1 MRLNFFARLNYFF
14 LILSLLNG
22 CSTAPRQSV
31 RDGPGSAVPPDIAS
45 IPDAVP
51 KFEPLIPGPNK
62 PYTALGQS
70 YVPDISDR
78 PFSQRGIA
86 SWYGRKFHGNRTASG
101 EIYDMYGMSAAHTIL
116 PIPSYARV
124 TLLSTGK
131 SVVVRIND
139 RGPFVSG
146 RVIDLSYTAAAKLGL
161 LGQGSGEVR
170 VERVFPTEPGK
181 VWQVQ
186 SSSPEVMVQTP
197 AKEPVQPGISNSRVE
212 VSFKDTSPTALLLQ
226 AGAFSQI
233 TNANNLAEKIRLLLP
248 EFAELV
254 QIRQT
259 QQLWRI
265 VIGPF
270 DFEQARAAAAQKIE
284 TTIGA
289 RVSNAKP

>member
-1 MRLNFFARLNYFF
+1 MRLNFFTRLNYFLF
-14 LILSLLNG
+14 ALLLLNG
-22 CSTAPRQSV
+22 CTTTPRRPVS
-31 RDGPGSAVPPDIAS
+31 DGPGPSVPPDIAS
-45 IPDAVP
+45 IADAVP

-62 PYTALGQS
+62 PYTVLGQS
-70 YVPDISDR
+70 YVPDVSDR
-78 PFSQRGIA
+78 PFSQRGMA

-139 RGPFVSG
+139 RGPFVAG

-161 LGQGSGEVR
+161 LAQGSGEVR
-170 VERVFPTEPGK
+170 VERVFPPGLNDTG
-181 VWQVQ
+181 QAQ
-186 SSSPEVMVQTP
+186 SSSPEVIMQTA
-197 AKEPVQPGISNSRVE
+197 AKVPMKPSVFDSRPD
-212 VSFKDTSPTALLLQ
+212 VSFKDSPLSGLLLQ

-233 TNANNLAEKIRLLLP
+233 ANANNLAEKIRLLLP

-254 QIRQT
+254 QI
-259 QQLWRI
+259 QQAQALWRI
-265 VIGPF
+265 LIGPF
-270 DFEQARAAAAQKIE
+270 ASEQARAAAAQQIE
-284 TTIGA
+284 TAIGA